1 MYKELA
7 TKEEEQRKN
16 ENQHQRKRK
25 WIKVIL
31 ETTKYD
37 SVSYNLEGNRIKYIW
52 HETEKKRF

>member
-37 SVSYNLEGNRIKYIW
+37 SVSYNLEGNRIKYI
-52 HETEKKRF
+52 

>member
-25 WIKVIL
+25 RIKVIL

-37 SVSYNLEGNRIKYIW
+37 SVSYNLEGNRIKYI
-52 HETEKKRF
+52 